1 MERAGAKHMPAFTL
15 AHLSDLHVTPVRVR
29 RPLDFL
35 NKRFLGALSW
45 SLRRRREY
53 RPEVLAALVSD
64 LHTQGPDHVVITG
77 DLTNIALEDEFS
89 ASLPWL
95 QKLGGPQQVSVI
107 PGNHDTYTRGSESL
121 PWTYWA
127 DYMRSHIP
135 PDTLPDPALR
145 PSDFPPTEFPT
156 LRTSGPVALV
166 GVSTARATAPFYAS
180 GTIGRTQLDR
190 LERLLGALAHTPL
203 GRVVLIHHPPQPIA
217 ISARRR
223 LTDAAAFRAVLAKTG
238 AELILHGHMHRT
250 VTASIP
256 GPWGPIPVVGVP
268 ASAAIGRRPQRRSRY
283 HLYRIEPHG
292 AVNGRSRFQITLTSR
307 AYDPRTASFHPAA
320 EQELSHGLTLDSG
333 ASLELEAKQS
343 AQRV

>member
-1 MERAGAKHMPAFTL
+1 MPACTL

-29 RPLDFL
+29 RPTDFL

-45 SLRRRREY
+45 SLRRRKEY
-53 RPEVLAALVSD
+53 RPEVLAALVED

-77 DLTNIALEDEFS
+77 DLTNIALPDEFS

-95 QKLGGPQQVSVI
+95 QKLGGPQRVSVI
-107 PGNHDTYTRGSESL
+107 PGNHDTYTRGSESS
-121 PWTYWA
+121 PWAYWG

-135 PDTLPDPALR
+135 PDTLPDPARL
-145 PSDFPPTEFPT
+145 PSDFPPSEFPT
-156 LRTSGPVALV
+156 LRTCGPIALV

-180 GTIGRTQLDR
+180 GRIGRTQLDR
-190 LERLLGALAHTPL
+190 LEQLLGALASMPL
-203 GRVVLIHHPPQPIA
+203 SRVVLIHHPPQPIA

-223 LTDAAAFRAVLAKTG
+223 LTDAADFRAVLAKTG
-238 AELILHGHMHRT
+238 AELILHGHVHRT

-292 AVNGRSRFQITLTSR
+292 EVSGRRRFQITLTSR
-307 AYDPRTASFHPAA
+307 MYDPGTTSFQHTT
-320 EQELSHGLTLDSG
+320 EQSLS
-333 ASLELEAKQS
+333 
-343 AQRV
+343 

>member
-1 MERAGAKHMPAFTL
+1 MPAFTL

-29 RPLDFL
+29 RPIDFL

-45 SLRRRREY
+45 SLRRRKEY

-77 DLTNIALEDEFS
+77 DLTNIALEDEFC

-95 QKLGGPQQVSVI
+95 QKLGGPQHVSLI
-107 PGNHDTYTRGSESL
+107 PGNHDTYTRRSESS
-121 PWTYWA
+121 PWTYWG

-135 PDTLPDPALR
+135 TDTLSDPALL
-145 PSDFPPTEFPT
+145 PSDLPPTEFPT
-156 LRTSGPVALV
+156 LRTCGPIALI

-190 LERLLGALAHTPL
+190 LERLLSALANTSL
-203 GRVVLIHHPPQPIA
+203 SRVVLIHHPPQPIA

-223 LTDAAAFRAVLAKTG
+223 LTDAANFRAVLAKTG
-238 AELILHGHMHRT
+238 AELILHGHVHRT
-250 VTASIP
+250 VMASIP

-268 ASAAIGRRPQRRSRY
+268 ASAAIGQRPQRRSRY

-292 AVNGRSRFQITLTSR
+292 EVNGRRRFQITLTSR
-307 AYDPRTASFHPAA
+307 MYDPRTASFLHAA
-320 EQELSHGLTLDSG
+320 EQSLS
-333 ASLELEAKQS
+333 
-343 AQRV
+343 

>member
-1 MERAGAKHMPAFTL
+1 MPAFTL

-29 RPLDFL
+29 RPIDFL

-45 SLRRRREY
+45 SLRRRKEY
-53 RPEVLAALVSD
+53 RPEVLAALVDD

-95 QKLGGPQQVSVI
+95 QKLGGPQHVSLI
-107 PGNHDTYTRGSESL
+107 PGNHDTYTRGSESS
-121 PWTYWA
+121 PWAYWG

-135 PDTLPDPALR
+135 MDALSDPVLL
-145 PSDFPPTEFPT
+145 PSDLPPTEFPT
-156 LRTSGPVALV
+156 LRLCGPIALV
-166 GVSTARATAPFYAS
+166 GISTARATAPFYAS
-180 GTIGRTQLDR
+180 GTIGQMQLDR
-190 LERLLGALAHTPL
+190 LEQTLSALANTSL
-203 GRVVLIHHPPQPIA
+203 SRVVLIHHPPQPIA

-223 LTDAAAFRAVLAKTG
+223 LTDAATFRAVLAKTG
-238 AELILHGHMHRT
+238 AELILHGHVHRT

-292 AVNGRSRFQITLTSR
+292 EGGEQRRFQITLTAR
-307 AYDPRTASFHPAA
+307 AYNPKTSSFQPHA
-320 EQELSHGLTLDSG
+320 EHRL
-333 ASLELEAKQS
+333 
-343 AQRV
+343 

>member
-1 MERAGAKHMPAFTL
+1 MPAFTL

-29 RPLDFL
+29 RPIDFL

-45 SLRRRREY
+45 SLRRRKEY

-64 LHTQGPDHVVITG
+64 LRAQGPDHVVITG

-95 QKLGGPQQVSVI
+95 QKLGGPQHVSLI
-107 PGNHDTYTRGSESL
+107 PGNHDTYTRGSESS
-121 PWTYWA
+121 PWAYWD

-135 PDTLPDPALR
+135 TDTLPDLALL
-145 PSDFPPTEFPT
+145 PSDLPPTEFPT
-156 LRTSGPVALV
+156 LRLCGPLALV

-190 LERLLGALAHTPL
+190 IERLLSALANTPL
-203 GRVVLIHHPPQPIA
+203 SRVVLIHHPPQPIA

-223 LTDAAAFRAVLAKTG
+223 LTDATDFRAVLARTG
-238 AELILHGHMHRT
+238 AELILHGHIHRT

-256 GPWGPIPVVGVP
+256 GPRGPIPVVGVP
-268 ASAAIGRRPQRRSRY
+268 ASAAVGRRPQRRSHY
-283 HLYRIEPHG
+283 HLYRVEPHG
-292 AVNGRSRFQITLTSR
+292 EVNGRRRFQITLTSR
-307 AYDPRTASFHPAA
+307 RYDPGTTSFLHAT
-320 EQELSHGLTLDSG
+320 EQSLS
-333 ASLELEAKQS
+333 
-343 AQRV
+343 

>member
-1 MERAGAKHMPAFTL
+1 MPAFTL

-29 RPLDFL
+29 RPTDFL

-45 SLRRRREY
+45 SLRRRKEY

-64 LHTQGPDHVVITG
+64 LHAQGPDHVVITG

-95 QKLGGPQQVSVI
+95 QKLGGPQHVSLI
-107 PGNHDTYTRGSESL
+107 PGNHDTYTRGSESS
-121 PWTYWA
+121 PWAYWG
-127 DYMRSHIP
+127 DYMRSHTP
-135 PDTLPDPALR
+135 ADT
-145 PSDFPPTEFPT
+145 PSDSGVLPSGFSSTEFPT
-156 LRTSGPVALV
+156 LRLCGPLALV

-190 LERLLGALAHTPL
+190 LEHLLSTLANTSL
-203 GRVVLIHHPPQPIA
+203 SRVVLIHHPPQALA

-223 LTDAAAFRAVLAKTG
+223 LTDAADFRAVLAKTG
-238 AELILHGHMHRT
+238 AELILHGHVHRT
-250 VTASIP
+250 VMASIP

-283 HLYRIEPHG
+283 HLYRIEPRG
-292 AVNGRSRFQITLTSR
+292 EVNGRRRFRITLTSR
-307 AYDPRTASFHPAA
+307 LYDPGTASFHHAA
-320 EQELSHGLTLDSG
+320 EQSLSSRLTLDSA
-333 ASLELEAKQS
+333 ASLELEAKES

>member
-1 MERAGAKHMPAFTL
+1 MPAFTL
-15 AHLSDLHVTPVRVR
+15 AHLSDLHVTPVGVR

-35 NKRFLGALSW
+35 NKRLLGALSW
-45 SLRRRREY
+45 SLRRRKEY
-53 RPEVLAALVSD
+53 RPEVLAALVDD
-64 LHTQGPDHVVITG
+64 LHAQGPDHVVVTG
-77 DLTNIALEDEFS
+77 DLTNIALQDEFS

-107 PGNHDTYTRGSESL
+107 PGNHDTYTRGSESF
-121 PWTYWA
+121 PWAYWG
-127 DYMRSHIP
+127 DYMRSRIP
-135 PDTLPDPALR
+135 TDTLPDSAL
-145 PSDFPPTEFPT
+145 PPPDFPTADFPT
-156 LRTSGPVALV
+156 FRICGPLALV
-166 GVSTARATAPFYAS
+166 GVSTARATLPFYAS
-180 GTIGRTQLDR
+180 GTIGRAQLDR
-190 LERLLGALAHTPL
+190 LERLLSVLANTPL

-268 ASAAIGRRPQRRSRY
+268 ASTAMGRRPQRRSRY

-292 AVNGRSRFQITLTSR
+292 EGNGRIRFQITLTSR
-307 AYDPRTASFHPAA
+307 AYDPRTTDFHHFA
-320 EQELSHGLTLDSG
+320 EQELSHGLTLDSA
-333 ASLELEAKQS
+333 ASLGLEAKQS
-343 AQRV
+343 A